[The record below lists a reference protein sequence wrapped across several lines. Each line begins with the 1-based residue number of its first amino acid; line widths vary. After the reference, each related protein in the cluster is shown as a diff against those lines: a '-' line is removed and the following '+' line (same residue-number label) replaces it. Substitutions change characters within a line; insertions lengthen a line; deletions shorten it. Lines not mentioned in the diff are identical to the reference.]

1 MVTAGSDGQMKVW
14 DVRTFKAVHEYWN
27 PQPAKT
33 LSISQKG
40 LLAVGW
46 GSQIQ
51 VDLFFGGNFW
61 FYFVGLERL
70 ACRKAKEAIFEIWYS
85 SK

>member
-1 MVTAGSDGQMKVW
+1 MRKRERVIVNSVLGKYLVTAGSDGQMKVW

-40 LLAVGW
+40 LLAIGW

-51 VDLFFGGNFW
+51 VYLFFGGNF
-61 FYFVGLERL
+61 
-70 ACRKAKEAIFEIWYS
+70 
-85 SK
+85 